1 MRRALPVLALFA
13 LAVAAAA
20 TDPGWR
26 VWDDAIDQGRVRVVR
41 WTEPKVDALCRDIAE
56 GNRRAVAG
64 IDSLYRTGY
73 FGALDTPQAQRAARV
88 ALMIRARTAFD
99 YIADLAAADSCVRE
113 TDEREL
119 SAPYGEKYVNLG
131 AFPYTPLKR
140 ARIGRGRFQMV
151 YNLVAGFSATVE
163 MLVDVPTTLLVEP
176 GSKEC
181 GPRLRMD
188 YQPGPEGTIEMLFD
202 ATYRGVVERR
212 TVVDRGDTLD
222 LVIFRDLEGVW
233 VRKWG
238 THRLGGVAS
247 WRSRPGAP
255 ARVGAAAYFPNIHL
269 NLPFF
274 LPNPG
279 LQDLRDFHVP
289 RPIWTRAFVREQRA
303 PAWLG
308 LDPTGGMDDWEG
320 VGERPRVLEEI
331 FPNL

>member
-1 MRRALPVLALFA
+1 MKRALPVLALLA
-13 LAVAAAA
+13 LGIAAAA

-26 VWDDAIDQGRVRVVR
+26 DWDDAIAQGRVRVER
-41 WTEPKVDALCRDIAE
+41 WTEPEVDALCGDIAE
-56 GNRRAVAG
+56 GNRRAAAG
-64 IDSLYRTGY
+64 IDSLYRAGY
-73 FGALDTPQAQRAARV
+73 FGAPGTPQAQRAARV

-113 TDEREL
+113 TEEREL
-119 SAPYGEKYVNLG
+119 RRPYGEEYVNLG

-151 YNLVAGFSATVE
+151 YDLAAGFRATVE
-163 MLVDVPTTLLVEP
+163 MMVDVPTTLFVEP
-176 GSKEC
+176 ASKGG

-202 ATYRGVVERR
+202 ETYRGVVERR

-222 LVIFRDLEGVW
+222 LVVFRDLEGVW

-255 ARVGAAAYFPNIHL
+255 PRAGAVAYFPNIHL
-269 NLPFF
+269 SLPLF
-274 LPNPG
+274 LPNLG

-289 RPIWTRAFVREQRA
+289 RPIWSREFVREQRA
-303 PAWLG
+303 PVWLG
-308 LDPTGGMDDWEG
+308 LEPTGAMDDWDG
-320 VGERPRVLEEI
+320 VGERPEVLEEI
-331 FPNL
+331 FRNL